1 MTFEE
6 FGKFLNR
13 TLLLSLD
20 RINGP
25 SLVRMVYLL
34 GLAVAAVWGLNH
46 FFATFRTGFGD
57 GLWGLLEIVV
67 FGLFGLALL
76 RVVCEALIVYFE
88 ANKEAVATAS
98 RAERQTNLIDEV
110 RDAIEQLSEDEKD
123 AKALA
128 ELEAA
133 KPPAKSPAKAVAK
146 TAAKAAAPAKTGA
159 GAKTAAA
166 KPAATKAVASRTGT
180 AKRAPRTA
188 KRSPK
193 SKAGTGE
200 G

>member
-1 MTFEE
+1 MSFEE
-6 FGKFLNR
+6 FAKLLNR

-34 GLAVAAVWGLNH
+34 GLAVAALWGVSH
-46 FFATFRTGFGD
+46 IFATFRSGFGD
-57 GLWGLLEIVV
+57 GLWGLLEIGVY
-67 FGLFGLALL
+67 GLFGLSLL

-88 ANKEAVATAS
+88 ANKDAMATAT
-98 RAERQTNLIDEV
+98 RAESSTNLIDEV

-123 AKALA
+123 EKALA

-133 KPPAKSPAKAVAK
+133 KPLAKS
-146 TAAKAAAPAKTGA
+146 AAPAKTGA
-159 GAKTAAA
+159 TKRVAAKTPTAKAAA
-166 KPAATKAVASRTGT
+166 KPAARATKP
-180 AKRAPRTA
+180 KPRTA
-188 KRSPK
+188 KRTPRP
-193 SKAGTGE
+193 KAGSGE